1 MIIYHVF
8 LITAFLVS
16 KPLKVAA
23 SPEIFSAVI
32 SGMPCS
38 LSLTLEAG
46 KVDIAE
52 SSVQCITNQAVS
64 VESGKVVN
72 DDTDHIFQLKLTAD
86 SEKTKLIS
94 ASVLANATRP
104 TDDEVGLEKLAKRG
118 RRIGARTKP
127 VTCTYQDPDD
137 VDWSPCQETGIR
149 SKALSLIAESEPMAC
164 LRYRTMSDKCEG
176 GTRGYKKSISIR
188 PRGPPAAAKG
198 DNKTEPEQETGLRN
212 RALLATIQWKGLWGS
227 FPSQKYIGFCP
238 IAQFVYGYRLR
249 SESYQGRGDD
259 TAINNIELY
268 CSEPNSNYVT
278 RTISSDYRSWG
289 SWSSAVFCP
298 GLDNPVVGFDV
309 REEGPQ
315 GGGDDTA
322 INDIDLYCNKNVG
335 RGISYISAPVKT
347 SWGSWKPDLKCPS
360 GQAVVGILTQVEG
373 TQGGGDDTALNG
385 LKLWCER
392 YPA

>member
-86 SEKTKLIS
+86 SEMTKLIS
-94 ASVLANATRP
+94 ASVLANANRP
-104 TDDEVGLEKLAKRG
+104 ADDEVGLEKVAKRG
-118 RRIGARTKP
+118 RRIGAKTKP
-127 VTCTYQDPDD
+127 VTCTYQDPED
-137 VDWSPCQETGIR
+137 VDWNPCQETGIR
-149 SKALSLIAESEPMAC
+149 SKALNLIAESEPMAC
-164 LRYRTMSDKCEG
+164 LSYRTMSDKCKG
-176 GTRGYKKSISIR
+176 GTRGYKKSVSIR
-188 PRGPPAAAKG
+188 ARGPPPPARG

-212 RALLATIQWKGLWGS
+212 RVSLATIQWKGLWGS
-227 FPSQKYIGFCP
+227 FRSDIRFCP
-238 IAQFVYGYRLR
+238 DGSFVSGYRLR
-249 SESYQGRGDD
+249 SENSQGGGDD
-259 TAINNIELY
+259 TAINDIDLY
-268 CSEPNSNYVT
+268 CSRPNSNEV
-278 RTISSDYRSWG
+278 IAVIWSDHRNWG
-289 SWSSAVFCP
+289 SWSSPTFCR
-298 GLDNPVVGFDV
+298 GNDNPVVGFDV

-322 INDIDLYCNKNVG
+322 INDIDLYCKNGG
-335 RGISYISAPVKT
+335 RYISASVKT
-347 SWGSWKPDLKCPS
+347 TWGSWKPVQKCPS
-360 GQAVVGILTQVEG
+360 GYAVVGVLTQVEPQ
-373 TQGGGDDTALNG
+373 QGGGDDTAMNG
-385 LKLWCER
+385 IKLFCELYR
-392 YPA
+392 A